1 VLFKT
6 GTAITA
12 LKFGILGA
20 ALKARAMQARRMP
33 NSEKNAQSRT
43 IRVHLGEPLKAYYD
57 EMQHAQPD
65 DRLAKLMQY
74 LSEQLEAENSGA
86 K

>member
-1 VLFKT
+1 
-6 GTAITA
+6 
-12 LKFGILGA
+12 
-20 ALKARAMQARRMP
+20 
-33 NSEKNAQSRT
+33 
-43 IRVHLGEPLKAYYD
+43 
-57 EMQHAQPD
+57 MQHAQPD